1 MESKNVKI
9 LETQRNREKT
19 GTPALILCW
28 DKECGPKQLGGKGRF
43 IWSAYLDHSQSWRE
57 VRYRLRKNM
66 EPETEA
72 EFRGDAVAAL
82 RPALLDLSRLRFY
95 TSRTTLP
102 RGGITHSGLH
112 LPTEVIK
119 QENVPCTCMQSNPIE
134 AFSQWMFLLSRWAY
148 LCQINKKKFL
158 TNLIQI
164 AEV

>member
-28 DKECGPKQLGGKGRF
+28 DKECGPKQLVGKGRF

-66 EPETEA
+66 ESETEA

-102 RGGITHSGLH
+102 GVV
-112 LPTEVIK
+112 LPTVGCIF
-119 QENVPCTCMQSNPIE
+119 QQRS
-134 AFSQWMFLLSRWAY
+134 L
-148 LCQINKKKFL
+148 NKKMSHAL
-158 TNLIQI
+158 ACSLIL
-164 AEV
+164 